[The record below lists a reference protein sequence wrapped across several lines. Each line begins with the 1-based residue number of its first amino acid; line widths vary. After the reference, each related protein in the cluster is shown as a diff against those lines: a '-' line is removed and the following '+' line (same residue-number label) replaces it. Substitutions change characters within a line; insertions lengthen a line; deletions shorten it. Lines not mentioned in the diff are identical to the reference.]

1 MVHVNVAVVQVL
13 VPSWTEVAVYEVIGE
28 PPVFRGGDQDRATW
42 VLPRTPATELGA
54 FGAVAGVTALDGLD
68 GTEVPA
74 MLVAVTVKV

>member
-13 VPSWTEVAVYEVIGE
+13 VPSWTAVAVYEVMAE
-28 PPVFRGGDQDRATW
+28 PPVFIGGDQVRATW
-42 VLPRTPATELGA
+42 VLPRTPLTPVGA

-68 GTEVPA
+68 GVEVPA

>member
-1 MVHVNVAVVQVL
+1 MF
-13 VPSWTEVAVYEVIGE
+13 IGA
-28 PPVFRGGDQDRATW
+28 DQDRATW
-42 VLPRTPATELGA
+42 VLPRTPLTEVGA